1 MSKIKR
7 WLGFVLL
14 AGLALLPFGIGDFGG
29 VNGGPIQPLTSLFWL
44 LGVLLFFV
52 AFRWMVRSAG
62 LTSVGLSRSPGW
74 QRNLLIGMVYGLI
87 CIGAAIW
94 AKVKLGQFHLAAL
107 PWHQVVTAAGAVLL
121 ATLFIALSEEL
132 VFRGY
137 LVRILD
143 GQPRWLVA
151 VVSALGFVALHLPHW
166 GSSWEYWLSL
176 FFKGLFYVIPVLVT
190 RSLWFG
196 VGHHWTWNFGYFMLF
211 GGVVGVTATP
221 VAGYNPLA
229 DFVYLGVSALM
240 ALSAPLISL
249 LLVRQSPS
257 GGTHS

>member
-29 VNGGPIQPLTSLFWL
+29 VNGGPFRPLTSLLWL
-44 LGVLLFFV
+44 LGVLLFFA
-52 AFRWMVRSAG
+52 AFRWMVRGAG
-62 LTSVGLSRSPGW
+62 LTTVGLGRHPGY
-74 QRNLLIGMVYGLI
+74 QRNLLVGMVYGLVS
-87 CIGAAIW
+87 IGIAIW
-94 AKVKLGQFHLAAL
+94 AKVALGEFHLSTL
-107 PWHQVVTAAGAVLL
+107 PWQQVVMVAAAVLV

-137 LVRILD
+137 IVRILD
-143 GQPRWLVA
+143 GQARTVVA
-151 VVSALGFVALHLPHW
+151 VISALGFVALHLPHW
-166 GSSWEYWLSL
+166 GAPLQYWLSL
-176 FFKGLFYVIPVLVT
+176 FLKGLFYVIPVLIT

-221 VAGYNPLA
+221 MAGYNPLS
-229 DFVYLGVSALM
+229 DYVYLGVSGLM
-240 ALSAPLISL
+240 ALSAPFIAK
-249 LLVRQSPS
+249 LLVRSAD
-257 GGTHS
+257 